1 MGHEC
6 QDIPLKK
13 RGRPVQKKRPITPT
27 EQGVANL
34 VSSFPQPS
42 MPAGGTYSPPPPQSF
57 LCCFKDELTNPILSL
72 GSPTEAWE
80 SCPKFNLE
88 DKFKILQQKLQQV
101 HQQQSQS
108 HSPRSA
114 SPSSLS
120 TSPQERRPATGKRR
134 RESQPAPSTQQQPL
148 VKSEAHSSS
157 PKVQHRRLA
166 TQEPKAEN
174 ENEKVE
180 KQTPTSEEASFTPER
195 RDCSLRTEDINNTI
209 KEEVMITPPASHE
222 GDCGCGF
229 LDCLFEGEEETYSG
243 GIEVLQ
249 LDQLTLDAL
258 PNQQPRR
265 KRARVDEE
273 SLVVFEGEEFT
284 PYPPL
289 PQHYPPQSYQYCTQQ
304 QFNPPPQYIQ
314 PQQQLNPQ
322 QQYIHPQQQCI
333 QTIWPQEMVADP
345 IESPLLLEFDGTGG
359 LVVGGTEELCF
370 SAEEMTLF
378 CF

>member
-1 MGHEC
+1 M
-6 QDIPLKK
+6 
-13 RGRPVQKKRPITPT
+13 
-27 EQGVANL
+27 
-34 VSSFPQPS
+34 S
-42 MPAGGTYSPPPPQSF
+42 
-57 LCCFKDELTNPILSL
+57 LTNAIFLL

-101 HQQQSQS
+101 HQQQSKS

-134 RESQPAPSTQQQPL
+134 RESQPAPPTQQQPL
-148 VKSEAHSSS
+148 VKAEAHSNNS

-209 KEEVMITPPASHE
+209 KEEVMITPPASHD

-229 LDCLFEGEEETYSG
+229 LECLFEGEEETYSG

-249 LDQLTLDAL
+249 LDQLTLDVL
-258 PNQQPRR
+258 SNQQQPRR

-273 SLVVFEGEEFT
+273 SLVVFEGEEFA